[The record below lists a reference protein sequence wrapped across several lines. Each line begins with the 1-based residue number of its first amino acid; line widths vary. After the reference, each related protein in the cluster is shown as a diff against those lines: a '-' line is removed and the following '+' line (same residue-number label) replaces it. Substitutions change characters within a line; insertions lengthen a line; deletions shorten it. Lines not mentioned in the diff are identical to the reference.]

1 MPYST
6 VSIKACLGDARNIAK
21 ISNQKIDLIV
31 SSPPYINVFNYHQNY
46 RGIIECFD
54 YDILNVA
61 NSEIG
66 SNRKHRSNRYKT
78 VVQYAI
84 DMGHMMYNASKA
96 LRIGGRM
103 VLVVGHESNV
113 RKTPFF
119 NSEIIS
125 ELANKIEGLRIEDRN
140 QRHFLNRYGED
151 IKEDII
157 TIVKGCE
164 TDTPLDIE
172 AFENIGI
179 TQLMLACKYAP
190 DEGRDGLMSVIEHKE
205 EVFESPILMN

>member
-1 MPYST
+1 
-6 VSIKACLGDARNIAK
+6 
-21 ISNQKIDLIV
+21 
-31 SSPPYINVFNYHQNY
+31 
-46 RGIIECFD
+46 
-54 YDILNVA
+54 
-61 NSEIG
+61 
-66 SNRKHRSNRYKT
+66 
-78 VVQYAI
+78 
-84 DMGHMMYNASKA
+84 
-96 LRIGGRM
+96 M